1 MLRDGKTTL
10 FAAAVLMLGL
20 SLIGDATTAARAE
33 SAYPSVGDLP
43 PKHDKPAM
51 TVDEQSKL
59 KKELNDARDR
69 KNSQAKARDG
79 AAQPKSK
86 KP

>member
-1 MLRDGKTTL
+1 MSKKTTSL
-10 FAAAVLMLGL
+10 VAAALLSGL
-20 SLIGDATTAARAE
+20 SLVGDATTDARAE

-43 PKHDKPAM
+43 PKREKPAM

-59 KKELNDARDR
+59 KEELNDARDR
-69 KNSQAKARDG
+69 LNSPVKVRNG
-79 AAQPKSK
+79 AARPKSK